1 MAYNKHEQKSCCLGS
16 LGSDFKESNQLASAN
31 IIATRICSSL
41 TDEIFSRVMFAN
53 TIMTEEKIRKGD
65 QYIRYKLKQWKN
77 GSFDILNNISKYV
90 TLVQLMDSVGNM
102 NIAVSVVCKR
112 IFD

>member
-1 MAYNKHEQKSCCLGS
+1 MDDGNS
-16 LGSDFKESNQLASAN
+16 
-31 IIATRICSSL
+31 IATHISSPITGDIL
-41 TDEIFSRVMFAN
+41 DRAMFAN
-53 TIMTEEKIRKGD
+53 AIMTDRKRRKGE
-65 QYIRYKLKQWKN
+65 QRMLYKLEDWKKI
-77 GSFDILNNISKYV
+77 GTFGIMNNISKYV

>member
-53 TIMTEEKIRKGD
+53 TITTEEKIQHRNDDRRHKLMQTTKIRKCTW
-65 QYIRYKLKQWKN
+65 Q
-77 GSFDILNNISKYV
+77 
-90 TLVQLMDSVGNM
+90 
-102 NIAVSVVCKR
+102 
-112 IFD
+112 